1 MLKKINKYTL
11 CLYIYLI
18 IICIGLVRT
27 YISQTVETFSM
38 PIDKNIMIDAGHG
51 DWDPGKVAKD
61 GTLEKEINLN
71 ISKYLQNYL
80 EQAGGFVITTRTDD
94 NVLGDTKNKDLKAR
108 TELSN
113 NEEVDLLVSIH
124 QNSFQNSKVKG
135 AQVFYYE
142 DSEDSK
148 RLALCIQNRLKEVDS
163 NNNRV
168 AKSNNNYYMLKKTS
182 VPAVIVECG
191 FLSNSEENEKLKDK
205 KYQKDIAWAIYLG
218 ILDYYNNK

>member
-1 MLKKINKYTL
+1 MKK
-11 CLYIYLI
+11 
-18 IICIGLVRT
+18 RA
-27 YISQTVETFSM
+27 ETA
-38 PIDKNIMIDAGHG
+38 N
-51 DWDPGKVAKD
+51 
-61 GTLEKEINLN
+61 T
-71 ISKYLQNYL
+71 SK
-80 EQAGGFVITTRTDD
+80 A
-94 NVLGDTKNKDLKAR
+94 DLF
-108 TELSN
+108 
-113 NEEVDLLVSIH
+113 VSIH